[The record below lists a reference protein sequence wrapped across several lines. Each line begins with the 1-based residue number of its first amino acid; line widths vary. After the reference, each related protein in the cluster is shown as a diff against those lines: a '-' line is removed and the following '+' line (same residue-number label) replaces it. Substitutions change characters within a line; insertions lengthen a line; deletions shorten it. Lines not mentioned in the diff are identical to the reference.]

1 MQIIAMYVATDHK
14 DWDKYLQSATY
25 AYNTSLSETTDDA
38 PSFSAY
44 GREPV
49 KLTDVALLPPM
60 LTVNNI
66 CGKFLVNFWFS

>member
-1 MQIIAMYVATDHK
+1 MYVATDHK

-38 PSFSAY
+38 PSFSTY